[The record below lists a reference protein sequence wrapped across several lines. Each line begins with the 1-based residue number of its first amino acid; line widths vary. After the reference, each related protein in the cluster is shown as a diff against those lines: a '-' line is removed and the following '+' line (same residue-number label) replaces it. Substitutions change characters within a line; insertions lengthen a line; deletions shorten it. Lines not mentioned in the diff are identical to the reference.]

1 MTTETEQQAAS
12 AHEKVTRADT
22 GILLREKRESLGL
35 TKQQVADKLR
45 LRVTVIEQIEANHYE
60 SQKVAT
66 FIRGY
71 VRNYARLV
79 GLDENQVLDSLSHF
93 EHVQHKP
100 QEMQSFSGKTKQAK
114 HNSRIMWATG
124 IIFLIILG
132 ISSLWWLQNQQ
143 NNSLT
148 ENINQA
154 ISQETSTLEP
164 ELTTGEL
171 SEEGNDTLA
180 ASASPSATEVNNQAV
195 SIADSAPSTQAES
208 TSSAAVAAATQSAI
222 SQPVSSS
229 QSASSQTASA
239 ATLSQPTTSQ
249 PATPQ
254 STTPESQTP
263 VTIAAQG
270 LVMNFSD
277 DCWVQIKD
285 ASGKTLLVGLQKAGK
300 QVDLSGDKPFQV
312 VLGAPEAVNMT
323 FASEPIDLSRYTA
336 GKVARFTLP

>member
-1 MTTETEQQAAS
+1 MTTETEQKTES
-12 AHEKVTRADT
+12 SHEGVTRADT
-22 GILLREKRESLGL
+22 GILLRQKRESLGL
-35 TKQQVADKLR
+35 TKQQVADRLR

-114 HNSRIMWATG
+114 HNSRIMWVTG
-124 IIFLIILG
+124 IIFIIILG

-148 ENINQA
+148 ENLNQA
-154 ISQETSTLEP
+154 ISEGTNLSALEP
-164 ELTTGEL
+164 EV
-171 SEEGNDTLA
+171 SEPVSPVSDLPA
-180 ASASPSATEVNNQAV
+180 ASDESSTEALTDTDAPAETSPASLPSTTVADNQGEPVAE
-195 SIADSAPSTQAES
+195 SAPIATADV
-208 TSSAAVAAATQSAI
+208 AAVATQNA
-222 SQPVSSS
+222 VSE
-229 QSASSQTASA
+229 
-239 ATLSQPTTSQ
+239 
-249 PATPQ
+249 PQ
-254 STTPESQTP
+254 AP
-263 VTIAAQG
+263 VTVKSQN
-270 LVMNFSD
+270 LVMDFSD

-285 ASGKTLLVGLQKAGK
+285 ASGKTLLVGLQEAGK
-300 QVDLSGDKPFQV
+300 QVDLSGEKPFQV